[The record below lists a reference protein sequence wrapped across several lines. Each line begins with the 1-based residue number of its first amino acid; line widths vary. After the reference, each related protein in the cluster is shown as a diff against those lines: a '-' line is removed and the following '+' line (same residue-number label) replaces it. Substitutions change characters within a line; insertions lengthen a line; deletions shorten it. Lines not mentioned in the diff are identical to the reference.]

1 MRRAISWPY
10 CAPKSSTATVCVF
23 CFVLVSSVAFCTVTP
38 FSCVLRR
45 PCIPASLLRVRGLL
59 CAFAS
64 AAFALRAFLRL
75 CYCVPLAFCVSCQ
88 AHVRTGIFHVSRAA
102 CARTSTAILYKLTRH
117 SMRYFCEYAKIPRLF
132 MTVYTAWEI
141 PVHLRTRAH
150 SQCVF
155 RKLPCAVPAMD
166 TNAVS
171 YTC

>member
-1 MRRAISWPY
+1 MPATAG
-10 CAPKSSTATVCVF
+10 AP
-23 CFVLVSSVAFCTVTP
+23 L
-38 FSCVLRR
+38 CVLPRVLFANGYCYASHIAFFFRAQMRACFTLHARR
-45 PCIPASLLRVRGLL
+45 RCE
-59 CAFAS
+59 
-64 AAFALRAFLRL
+64 
-75 CYCVPLAFCVSCQ
+75 
-88 AHVRTGIFHVSRAA
+88 HVSHGTHGADM
-102 CARTSTAILYKLTRH
+102 RTSTSILYKLPRNYITHFR
-117 SMRYFCEYAKIPRLF
+117 EYAKIPRLF